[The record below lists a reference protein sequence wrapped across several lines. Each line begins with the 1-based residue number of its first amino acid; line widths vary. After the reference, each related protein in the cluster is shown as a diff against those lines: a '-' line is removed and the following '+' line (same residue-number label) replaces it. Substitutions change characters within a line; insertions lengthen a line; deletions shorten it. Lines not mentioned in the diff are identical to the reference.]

1 MKKADKTVEIKLIK
15 SLIGRLPKHK
25 LIAKQLGLNR
35 INATV
40 VHPNTPA
47 IMGMV
52 HTIDYLVEI
61 EESV

>member
-40 VHPNTPA
+40 VHPNTPS